1 MRFRHIY
8 MGLGSLLVILLWL
21 LTDPDS
27 GIIQS
32 LPIGGSTI
40 ATLVILLK
48 GILYVALLHLSRKAL
63 FDYLD
68 MGKLFE
74 VATRSPEGAGKGIIG
89 IAIAMVA
96 IAIVML
102 AATL

>member
-8 MGLGSLLVILLWL
+8 MVLGSLLVIALWL

-27 GIIQS
+27 GLIQS
-32 LPIGGSTI
+32 LPIGGSTV

-48 GILYVALLHLSRKAL
+48 SVLYVALLHISRKAL

-68 MGKLFE
+68 MGKIFE
-74 VATRSPEGAGKGIIG
+74 VALRSPEGAGKA
-89 IAIAMVA
+89 AISVSLATIA